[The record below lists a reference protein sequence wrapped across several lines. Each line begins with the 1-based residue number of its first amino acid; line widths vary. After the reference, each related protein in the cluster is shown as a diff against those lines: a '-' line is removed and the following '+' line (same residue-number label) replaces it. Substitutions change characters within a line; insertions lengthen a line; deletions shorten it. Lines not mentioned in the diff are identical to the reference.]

1 MANLRPQRGAPTSD
15 DNLKRAAAE
24 AAIHFVPEGSIIG
37 VESGS
42 TVNFFIAALAR
53 SQLRIKGAV
62 AASDATAGL
71 LIKAG
76 IAIHDLN
83 SIRQLSVYFDGA
95 DEINGNLEMIKGG
108 GGSLTKE
115 KIVAAVASSFVCM
128 ADESKMVAQLGRFPL
143 PIETIPM
150 ASGHIARELENRGGL
165 AIPRKG
171 FVTEN
176 GNVILDIHGL
186 RNFQSYR
193 LRRGNQSNY
202 GSRHLR
208 NVWAATCLLSCPH
221 NILKRTMRFE
231 CGSRIKR

>member
-1 MANLRPQRGAPTSD
+1 MGD
-15 DNLKRAAAE
+15 DNLKRTAAE
-24 AAIHFVPEGSIIG
+24 AAIHFVPEGSVIG
-37 VESGS
+37 VGSGS
-42 TVNFFIAALAR
+42 TVNLFIAALAR
-53 SQLRIKGAV
+53 AQLRIKGAV
-62 AASDATAGL
+62 AASNATAEL
-71 LIKAG
+71 LSKAG

-95 DEINGNLEMIKGG
+95 DEINGNLEMMKGG

-150 ASGHIARELENRGGL
+150 ASGYIARELGNRGGRPIL
-165 AIPRKG
+165 REG

-186 RNFQSYR
+186 RISNPIAFEEEINQIPGVVTCGIFG
-193 LRRGNQSNY
+193 RRP
-202 GSRHLR
+202 
-208 NVWAATCLLSCPH
+208 ADILLLARPSGVEEF
-221 NILKRTMRFE
+221 KRT
-231 CGSRIKR
+231 

>member
-1 MANLRPQRGAPTSD
+1 MGD

-37 VESGS
+37 VGSGS

-53 SQLRIKGAV
+53 AQLRIKGAV
-62 AASDATAGL
+62 AASNATAEL

-128 ADESKMVAQLGRFPL
+128 ADESKMVPQLGRFPL

-150 ASGHIARELENRGGL
+150 ASGYIARELEKRGGR
-165 AIPRKG
+165 AISRKG

-186 RNFQSYR
+186 RISNPIAFEEEI
-193 LRRGNQSNY
+193 NQIPGVVTCGIF
-202 GSRHLR
+202 GSRP
-208 NVWAATCLLSCPH
+208 ADILLLARPSGVEEF
-221 NILKRTMRFE
+221 KRA
-231 CGSRIKR
+231 